1 MRLPRAV
8 CGGNGTSYQPRQS
21 RDSGLDGDLR
31 RYCSSTLRWCA
42 QPTSWH
48 VSRKVRGAD
57 CQAAFPRVL
66 APSQRVVAQAT
77 RMRARSVHVVDLFNV
92 TRCVACHQ
100 PPPFSISRVAP
111 GTPAFRV
118 SKIPF
123 IRRAAASFDGTHYGR
138 AGRPPPLRLSK
149 DSLNQANCT
158 D

>member
-1 MRLPRAV
+1 MDKLNCNTCDCPV
-8 CGGNGTSYQPRQS
+8 CGHGGNGTSYQPRQS

-92 TRCVACHQ
+92 TRCAACHQ

-118 SKIPF
+118 SNPF
-123 IRRAAASFDGTHYGR
+123 YSQGCGEFRRHAL
-138 AGRPPPLRLSK
+138 RPRGATPPSDCPKTR
-149 DSLNQANCT
+149 
-158 D
+158 